1 MRLFCFISYH
11 TYSLIPKS
19 RTQKG
24 RTHLWAYGLYDVIV
38 YLHSAQSKSKQSPL
52 IQRNSLPPTQND
64 GGTSKDWYICV
75 NTQIDSIYVC
85 K

>member
-38 YLHSAQSKSKQSPL
+38 CLRSAWNESKESTL
-52 IQRNSLPPTQND
+52 TQRNSLPPTRND
-64 GGTSKDWYICV
+64 GGTCKDWYICV

>member
-1 MRLFCFISYH
+1 MRLFCFISNH
-11 TYSLIPKS
+11 AYSLIPKS

-38 YLHSAQSKSKQSPL
+38 YLRSAWNESKESSQH
-52 IQRNSLPPTQND
+52 NSLPPTQKD
-64 GGTSKDWYICV
+64 VGTSKDWYICV
-75 NTQIDSIYVC
+75 NTQIDSICVC

>member
-1 MRLFCFISYH
+1 MRLFCFISNH

-24 RTHLWAYGLYDVIV
+24 RTHLWAYEIYDAIV
-38 YLHSAQSKSKQSPL
+38 YLRSAWNESKQNPL
-52 IQRNSLPPTQND
+52 TQRNSLPPTRND
-64 GGTSKDWYICV
+64 GGTCKDWYICV
-75 NTQIDSIYVC
+75 NTQIDSICVC

>member
-1 MRLFCFISYH
+1 MGLFCFISNH

-24 RTHLWAYGLYDVIV
+24 RTHLWAYEIYDAIV
-38 YLHSAQSKSKQSPL
+38 YLRSAWNESKQNPL
-52 IQRNSLPPTQND
+52 TQRNSLPPTRND
-64 GGTSKDWYICV
+64 GGTCKDWYICV

>member
-1 MRLFCFISYH
+1 MRLFCFISNH

-38 YLHSAQSKSKQSPL
+38 YLRSAWNESKQSS
-52 IQRNSLPPTQND
+52 QRNSQPPSRND
-64 GGTSKDWYICV
+64 GGTCKDWYICV

>member
-1 MRLFCFISYH
+1 MRLFCFISNH

-24 RTHLWAYGLYDVIV
+24 RTHLWAYEIYDAIV
-38 YLHSAQSKSKQSPL
+38 YLRSAWNESKQNPL
-52 IQRNSLPPTQND
+52 TQRNSLPPTRND
-64 GGTSKDWYICV
+64 GCTSKDWYICV

>member
-38 YLHSAQSKSKQSPL
+38 CLRSAQSNAKQSP
-52 IQRNSLPPTQND
+52 QRNSQPPTRND
-64 GGTSKDWYICV
+64 GGTGKDWYICV